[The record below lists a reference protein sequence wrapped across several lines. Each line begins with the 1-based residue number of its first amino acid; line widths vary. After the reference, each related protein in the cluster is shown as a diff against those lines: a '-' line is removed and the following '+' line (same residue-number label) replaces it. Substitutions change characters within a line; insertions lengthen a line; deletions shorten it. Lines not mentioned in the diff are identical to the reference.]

1 MNEIITVEE
10 YETKMSRLWA
20 LLEPGL
26 GLTLEPGTPEGE
38 EAETLVKQIK
48 AYEAVKYPM
57 TDPVTGNLI

>member
-1 MNEIITVEE
+1 MNEIITEEE

-26 GLTLEPGTPEGE
+26 GLTLEPGTPEGD
-38 EAETLVKQIK
+38 EAEMLSKQII

-57 TDPVTGNLI
+57 TDPVTGNQL

>member
-38 EAETLVKQIK
+38 EAETLSKQIM

-57 TDPVTGNLI
+57 TDPVTGNQL